1 MKYSKAW
8 SGLKL
13 ALDQIHGTH
22 DESFQLLFNWATQL
36 ELNSPRSR
44 VQIEVEKIGG
54 RTRFKRIFVALKPY
68 FDGFLAG
75 CRPFIGVDASFL
87 HGKHTGQLA
96 AATGVDGHKWL
107 YHIAY
112 GVFDTENEDN
122 WTWFLE
128 NLHIVIGDPPGLVL
142 CSDACKGLEKAIDVV
157 FPHAENREC
166 MRHMYS
172 NFMKHYSGDVF
183 TEHLYPAA
191 RNYTEGMFKWHMKK
205 FFDFALEAIEY
216 LE

>member
-1 MKYSKAW
+1 M
-8 SGLKL
+8 
-13 ALDQIHGTH
+13 
-22 DESFQLLFNWATQL
+22 
-36 ELNSPRSR
+36 
-44 VQIEVEKIGG
+44 
-54 RTRFKRIFVALKPY
+54 VALV
-68 FDGFLAG
+68 
-75 CRPFIGVDASFL
+75 RRQWR
-87 HGKHTGQLA
+87 TGQLA

-128 NLHIVIGDPPGLVL
+128 NLHTVIGDPPGLVL

-183 TEHLYPAA
+183 TEHLYPVA

-205 FFDFALEAIEY
+205 ILTLLLRPLSTLNRIMVRYGIDVDSQRLANVTT
-216 LE
+216 